1 PLPGKELVMLMTP
14 LRQKMMD
21 DLQLRNYSDRTIKAY
36 LRCVSNFARHFG
48 KTPDELGPPQIRE
61 YQLYLVKQKQC
72 SWAVFNQTVCAL
84 RFLYNTTLGCKEMIE
99 EIPYPRFEK
108 RLPVVL
114 SQTEVATLLQAT
126 RNLKHR
132 ALLTTIY
139 ATGLRVSEVTNLVVS
154 DIDSSRMI
162 IQVRQGKWR
171 KDRFVMLSP
180 NLLTLLR
187 EYWKAYH
194 PRHWLFPG
202 QNPSRPIDNATAYR
216 VCQRA
221 AEAAKLSKSI
231 SPHTLRHSFATHLLE
246 AGTDLRTIQLLLGHR
261 NLKTTAVY
269 LHVST
274 LALRSTTSPLD
285 LLGTSSSPET
295 TQTT

>member
-1 PLPGKELVMLMTP
+1 MTL
-14 LRQKMMD
+14 LRQRMAD
-21 DLQLRNYSDRTIKAY
+21 DLRLRNYSDRTIKAY

-48 KTPDELGPPQIRE
+48 KPPDELGPPHIRE
-61 YQLYLVKQKQC
+61 YQLYLVKEKQC

-84 RFLYNTTLGCKEMIE
+84 RFFYNTTLGCKEMIE

-114 SQTEVATLLQAT
+114 SQTEVDALLRAVK
-126 RNLKHR
+126 NLKHR

-139 ATGLRVSEVTNLVVS
+139 ATGLRVSEVTNLVVN

-162 IQVRQGKWR
+162 VQVRRGKGR

-180 NLLTLLR
+180 KLLTLLR

-274 LALRSTTSPLD
+274 VALRSTVSPLD
-285 LLGTSSSPET
+285 LLGNSPSDEPAPTS
-295 TQTT
+295 

>member
-1 PLPGKELVMLMTP
+1 MTA
-14 LRQKMMD
+14 LRQKMLD

-36 LRCVSNFARHFG
+36 LRCVSQFAQHFG
-48 KTPDELGPPQIRE
+48 KSPDQLGPPHIRE
-61 YQLYLVKQKQC
+61 YQLYLIKQKQC

-84 RFLYNTTLGCKEMIE
+84 RFFYSTTLGCKEMIE

-114 SQTEVATLLQAT
+114 SQTEVAALLQAV
-126 RNLKHR
+126 NNVKHR
-132 ALLTTIY
+132 ALLTTLY
-139 ATGLRVSEVTNLVVS
+139 ATGLRVSEVTNLVVT
-154 DIDSSRMI
+154 DIDSNRMVV
-162 IQVRQGKWR
+162 QVRQGKGR

-187 EYWKAYH
+187 QYWKVYQ

-202 QNPSRPIDNATAYR
+202 RNPDRPINDATAYR
-216 VCQRA
+216 ICQQA
-221 AEAAKLSKSI
+221 ARAAKLSKSV
-231 SPHTLRHSFATHLLE
+231 SPHCLRHSFATHLLE

-285 LLGTSSSPET
+285 LLGASPSVEPT
-295 TQTT
+295 PTP

>member
-1 PLPGKELVMLMTP
+1 MSP
-14 LRQKMMD
+14 LRQRMAD
-21 DLQLRNYSDRTIKAY
+21 DLRLRNYSDRTIKAY

-48 KTPDELGPPQIRE
+48 KSPDELGPAHIRE
-61 YQLYLVKQKQC
+61 YQLYLVKQKQS

-84 RFLYNTTLGCKEMIE
+84 RFFYNTTLGCKEMIE

-114 SQTEVATLLQAT
+114 SQTEVAALLQAVK
-126 RNLKHR
+126 NLKHR

-154 DIDSSRMI
+154 DIDSKRMI
-162 IQVRQGKWR
+162 IQVRQGKGR

-194 PRHWLFPG
+194 PIFLLYGCSVQSTVRL
-202 QNPSRPIDNATAYR
+202 RPD
-216 VCQRA
+216 
-221 AEAAKLSKSI
+221 
-231 SPHTLRHSFATHLLE
+231 
-246 AGTDLRTIQLLLGHR
+246 D
-261 NLKTTAVY
+261 
-269 LHVST
+269 
-274 LALRSTTSPLD
+274 
-285 LLGTSSSPET
+285 
-295 TQTT
+295 

>member
-1 PLPGKELVMLMTP
+1 MTP
-14 LRQKMMD
+14 LRQRMAD
-21 DLQLRNYSDRTIKAY
+21 DLLLRNYSDRTIKAY

-48 KTPDELGPPQIRE
+48 KSPDELGPADTRQ

-84 RFLYNTTLGCKEMIE
+84 RFFYNTTLGCKEMIE

-114 SQTEVATLLQAT
+114 SQTEVDALLRAVK
-126 RNLKHR
+126 NLKHR

-139 ATGLRVSEVTNLVVS
+139 ATGLRVSEATNLLIT

-162 IQVRQGKWR
+162 IQVRQGKGR

-202 QNPSRPIDNATAYR
+202 QSRMRPINNATAYR
-216 VCQRA
+216 ICQQA
-221 AEAAKLSKSI
+221 AAAAKLSKSI

-285 LLGTSSSPET
+285 LLGTSSSVEPT
-295 TQTT
+295 ATP

>member
-1 PLPGKELVMLMTP
+1 MTP
-14 LRQKMMD
+14 LRERMLD
-21 DLQLRNYSDRTIKAY
+21 DLRIRNYSERTIKAY
-36 LRCVSNFARHFG
+36 LRCIANFARHFG
-48 KTPDELGPPQIRE
+48 KSPDQLGPAEIRE
-61 YQLYLVKQKQC
+61 YQLYLVKQRRC

-84 RFLYNTTLGCKEMIE
+84 RFFYITTLGRKEMIE

-114 SQTEVATLLQAT
+114 SQTEVAALLLSV

-132 ALLTTIY
+132 AILTTVY
-139 ATGLRVSEVTNLVVS
+139 ATGLRVSEVTNLLVT
-154 DIDSSRMI
+154 DIDSTRMI
-162 IQVRQGKWR
+162 VQVRQGKGR

-180 NLLTLLR
+180 NLLVLLR
-187 EYWKAYH
+187 EYWKAYK
-194 PRHWLFPG
+194 PSHWLFPG
-202 QNPSRPIDNATAYR
+202 RSPSRPIDVATVYR

-221 AEAAKLSKSI
+221 ARAAKISKSV

-261 NLKTTAVY
+261 NLKTTAFY

-285 LLGTSSSPET
+285 LLLTSSSVEAT
-295 TQTT
+295 ATS

>member
-1 PLPGKELVMLMTP
+1 MTP
-14 LRQKMMD
+14 LRQRMAD
-21 DLQLRNYSDRTIKAY
+21 DLLLRNYSDRTCRAY

-48 KTPDELGPPQIRE
+48 KSPDQLGPPHIRE

-84 RFLYNTTLGCKEMIE
+84 RFFYNTTMGCKEMIE
-99 EIPYPRFEK
+99 EMPYPRFEK

-114 SQTEVATLLQAT
+114 SQTEVAALLQAVK
-126 RNLKHR
+126 NLKHR
-132 ALLTTIY
+132 TLLTTIY
-139 ATGLRVSEVTNLVVS
+139 ATGLRVSEVTNLLVS

-162 IQVRQGKWR
+162 VQVRQGKGR

-187 EYWKAYH
+187 QYWKAYH

-202 QNPSRPIDNATAYR
+202 QNPSDPINNATAYR
-216 VCQRA
+216 ICQQA
-221 AEAAKLSKSI
+221 AQAAKLSKSI

-274 LALRSTTSPLD
+274 LALSSTISPLD
-285 LLGTSSSPET
+285 LLGTSSSVEPT
-295 TQTT
+295 PTP

>member
-1 PLPGKELVMLMTP
+1 MTP
-14 LRQKMMD
+14 LRQRMED

-36 LRCVSNFARHFG
+36 LRCVSNFALHFG
-48 KTPDELGPPQIRE
+48 KSPDELGPAHIRE

-84 RFLYNTTLGCKEMIE
+84 RFFYNTTLGCKEMIE

-114 SQTEVATLLQAT
+114 SQTEVDALLRAVK
-126 RNLKHR
+126 NLKHR

-139 ATGLRVSEVTNLVVS
+139 ATGLRVSEVTNLLVT

-162 IQVRQGKWR
+162 IQVRQGKGR

-202 QNPSRPIDNATAYR
+202 QNRRRPINNATAYR
-216 VCQRA
+216 ICQQA
-221 AEAAKLSKSI
+221 AAAAKLSKSI

-274 LALRSTTSPLD
+274 LALRSTISPLD
-285 LLGTSSSPET
+285 LLGTSSSVEPT
-295 TQTT
+295 ATP

>member
-1 PLPGKELVMLMTP
+1 MTR
-14 LRQKMMD
+14 LRQRMAD
-21 DLQLRNYSDRTIKAY
+21 DLHLRNYSDRTIKAY

-48 KTPDELGPPQIRE
+48 KSPDELGPAQIRE
-61 YQLYLVKQKQC
+61 YQLHLVKEKQC

-84 RFLYNTTLGCKEMIE
+84 RFFYSTTLGCKETIE

-114 SQTEVATLLQAT
+114 SKTEVAALLQAVK
-126 RNLKHR
+126 NLKHR
-132 ALLTTIY
+132 TLLTTIY
-139 ATGLRVSEVTNLVVS
+139 ATGLRVSEVTNLLIT

-162 IQVRQGKWR
+162 IQVRQGKGR
-171 KDRFVMLSP
+171 KDRLVMLSA

-202 QNPSRPIDNATAYR
+202 QNRSRPINNATAYR
-216 VCQRA
+216 ICQQA
-221 AEAAKLSKSI
+221 ARAAKLPKSI

-285 LLGTSSSPET
+285 LLGTSSSVEPT
-295 TQTT
+295 ATP

>member
-1 PLPGKELVMLMTP
+1 MTP
-14 LRQKMMD
+14 LRQRMED
-21 DLQLRNYSDRTIKAY
+21 DLHLRNYSDRTIKAY

-48 KTPDELGPPQIRE
+48 KSPDELGPAHIRE

-84 RFLYNTTLGCKEMIE
+84 RFFYNTTLGCKEMIE

-114 SQTEVATLLQAT
+114 SQTEVDALLRALK
-126 RNLKHR
+126 NLKHR

-139 ATGLRVSEVTNLVVS
+139 ATGLRVSEATNLLIT

-162 IQVRQGKWR
+162 IQVRQGKGR

-187 EYWKAYH
+187 EYWKTYH

-202 QNPSRPIDNATAYR
+202 QSRRRPINNATAYR
-216 VCQRA
+216 ICQQA
-221 AEAAKLSKSI
+221 AAAAKLSKSI

-285 LLGTSSSPET
+285 LLGTSSSVEPT
-295 TQTT
+295 ATP

>member
-1 PLPGKELVMLMTP
+1 MTL
-14 LRQKMMD
+14 LRQRMAD
-21 DLQLRNYSDRTIKAY
+21 DLLLRNYSDRTSKAY

-48 KTPDELGPPQIRE
+48 RSPDQLGPPHVRE

-84 RFLYNTTLGCKEMIE
+84 RFFYNTTMGCKEMIE

-114 SQTEVATLLQAT
+114 SQMEVAALLQAVK
-126 RNLKHR
+126 NLKHR
-132 ALLTTIY
+132 TLLTTIY
-139 ATGLRVSEVTNLVVS
+139 ATGLRVSEVTNLLVG

-162 IQVRQGKWR
+162 VQVRQGKGR

-187 EYWKAYH
+187 QYWKAYH

-202 QNPSRPIDNATAYR
+202 QKPSGPINNATAYR
-216 VCQRA
+216 ICQQA
-221 AEAAKLSKSI
+221 AQAAKLSKSI

-269 LHVST
+269 LHVSS
-274 LALRSTTSPLD
+274 LALSSTISPLD
-285 LLGTSSSPET
+285 LLGTSSSVEPAP
-295 TQTT
+295 TQ

>member
-1 PLPGKELVMLMTP
+1 MVMTP
-14 LRQKMMD
+14 LRQRMMD
-21 DLQLRNYSDRTIKAY
+21 DLGLRNYSDRTIKAY

-48 KTPDELGPPQIRE
+48 KSPDELGPAHIRE

-84 RFLYNTTLGCKEMIE
+84 RFFYNTTLGCKEMIE

-114 SQTEVATLLQAT
+114 SQTEVAALLQAT

-194 PRHWLFPG
+194 PGHWLFPG
-202 QNPSRPIDNATAYR
+202 QDPSRPIDNATAYR

-285 LLGTSSSPET
+285 LLGTSSSTET

>member
-1 PLPGKELVMLMTP
+1 MS
-14 LRQKMMD
+14 D

-48 KTPDELGPPQIRE
+48 KSPDELGPADTRE

-84 RFLYNTTLGCKEMIE
+84 RFFYNTTLGCKEMIE

-114 SQTEVATLLQAT
+114 SQTEVAALLQAVK
-126 RNLKHR
+126 NLKHR
-132 ALLTTIY
+132 TLLTTIY
-139 ATGLRVSEVTNLVVS
+139 ATGLRVSEVTNLVVG

-162 IQVRQGKWR
+162 IQVRQGKGR

-187 EYWKAYH
+187 EYWRVYQ

-202 QNPSRPIDNATAYR
+202 QNRSRPINNATAYR
-216 VCQRA
+216 ICQQA
-221 AEAAKLSKSI
+221 AAAAKLCKSI

-274 LALRSTTSPLD
+274 VALRSTISPLD
-285 LLGTSSSPET
+285 LLGTSEPAPTS
-295 TQTT
+295 